1 MHLSLTLVDNS
12 LKIWFSSPPEV
23 GRGICIRLSRF
34 DLVDSGSEE
43 FKAICNQYPITLQ
56 GHLKE
61 MRRKF
66 KNRVST

>member
-1 MHLSLTLVDNS
+1 MTLVDDS

-56 GHLKE
+56 VWPLIQLSY
-61 MRRKF
+61 
-66 KNRVST
+66 VSFL

>member
-1 MHLSLTLVDNS
+1 MHLSLTLVDDS

-56 GHLKE
+56 
-61 MRRKF
+61 
-66 KNRVST
+66 V